1 MLLGRNGEQSLLDIV
16 FSAQASC
23 DPDFQGV
30 PKIVEM
36 AIKDMP
42 DDNYADLKSLFG
54 KGERAVTSHYSW
66 LISKKPC

>member
-1 MLLGRNGEQSLLDIV
+1 MLLGRNGEQFLLGIV
-16 FSAQASC
+16 FSAQALC

-54 KGERAVTSHYSW
+54 KGERAVKSPSFW
-66 LISKKPC
+66 LISTNPC